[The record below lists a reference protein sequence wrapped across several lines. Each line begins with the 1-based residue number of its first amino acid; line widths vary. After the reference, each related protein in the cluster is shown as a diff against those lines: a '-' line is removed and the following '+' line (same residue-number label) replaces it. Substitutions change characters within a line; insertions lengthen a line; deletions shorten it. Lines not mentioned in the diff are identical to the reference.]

1 MQVIEFSKCAF
12 SQKALSCSKVIHE
25 SWLQAVLWDD
35 YTGCFVEA
43 NIIKD
48 KKFKFLLNSLLL
60 NSAIFQPN
68 FVDQLQQ
75 LASQPNAQTRIDA
88 EQKLQKQKQDLDRQ
102 LSQKAQQL
110 LQMRLVSLRIKFKSA
125 FDGQQCFILLWV
137 NEMLSQMTS
146 WIDVVVKPQ
155 LVIFL
160 CEQISVLK
168 KWYFAIVYL

>member
-1 MQVIEFSKCAF
+1 
-12 SQKALSCSKVIHE
+12 
-25 SWLQAVLWDD
+25 
-35 YTGCFVEA
+35 
-43 NIIKD
+43 
-48 KKFKFLLNSLLL
+48 LL

-125 FDGQQCFILLWV
+125 FDGQQCFILL
-137 NEMLSQMTS
+137 
-146 WIDVVVKPQ
+146 
-155 LVIFL
+155 
-160 CEQISVLK
+160 
-168 KWYFAIVYL
+168 